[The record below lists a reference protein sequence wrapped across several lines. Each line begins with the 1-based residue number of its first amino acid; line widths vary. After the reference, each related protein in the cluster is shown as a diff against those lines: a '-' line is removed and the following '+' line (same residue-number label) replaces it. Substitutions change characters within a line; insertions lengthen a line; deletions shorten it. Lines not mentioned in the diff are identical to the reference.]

1 MKEIENGLAAGSG
14 PGTTRSIEYADMLLL
29 RFGEF
34 TLKGKNR
41 SRFEKTVLR
50 HVKEMVRP
58 FPKVSLSKEFGRIYV
73 QLNGEPAEELAGV
86 LRNVFGIASISPV
99 KVSLSDF
106 DDILSVSRNFL
117 RIAAPPAG
125 TTFKVNVRRVW
136 KGFPYGSIE
145 MNKLISTPLLQSY
158 PGLLVDVK
166 SPQMELKIEI
176 REGHTYIFCEN
187 IAGVGGFP
195 LGTNGKAML
204 LLSGGIDSP
213 VAGWSSMR
221 RGLEV
226 ECVHFYSFPYTSELA
241 RQKVVDLTRVL
252 SRYAGVIRLH
262 LVPFTEVQTSFTG
275 IGQDNLIIT
284 LMRRAM
290 LKIATRLAER
300 EGALALVTGE
310 SLGQVASQTLSS
322 MNVIGRVTPLP
333 LLRPLVMMDK
343 SEIVELSKTVGTY
356 DLSILPYEDC
366 CTLFVPKSPTTN
378 PNLRIV
384 DKIEATLPG
393 YSALLDAAVA
403 GTETVTITPYG
414 DEKPSDVVPA
424 QAGLQE
430 EWF

>member
-1 MKEIENGLAAGSG
+1 MMRERETAAAASR
-14 PGTTRSIEYADMLLL
+14 RSSIDYADMLLL

-41 SRFEKTVLR
+41 TRFEKTVLR
-50 HVKEMVRP
+50 HVKEMVKP
-58 FPKVSLSKEFGRIYV
+58 YPKVVLSKEFGRIYV
-73 QLNGEPAEELAGV
+73 TLNGEPARELAEA
-86 LRNVFGIASISPV
+86 LKNVFGIASISPV
-99 KVSLSDF
+99 KVSRSEF
-106 DDILSVSRNFL
+106 EDILAVSRTFL
-117 RIAAPPAG
+117 EIIAPAKG
-125 TTFKVNVRRVW
+125 TTFKVSARRVW
-136 KGFPYGSIE
+136 KDFPHGSIE
-145 MNKLISTPLLQSY
+145 MNKLIATPLLQGY

-166 SPQMELKIEI
+166 SPELELKLEI
-176 REGHTYIFCEN
+176 REGHTFIFCEQ

-226 ECVHFYSFPYTSELA
+226 ECVHFYSYPYTSELA
-241 RQKVVDLTRVL
+241 RQKVVDLARVL
-252 SRYAGVIRLH
+252 SRYAGVIKLH

-290 LKIATRLAER
+290 LRITTQLAER
-300 EGALALVTGE
+300 EGALAVVTGD

-322 MNVIGRVTPLP
+322 MNAIGRATVLP

-343 SEIVELSKTVGTY
+343 SEIVELSKTIGTY

-384 DKIEATLPG
+384 EKIEATLPG
-393 YSALLDAAVA
+393 YSARLDAAVA
-403 GTETVTITPYG
+403 GTETLSITPYG

>member
-1 MKEIENGLAAGSG
+1 M
-14 PGTTRSIEYADMLLL
+14 EYADMLLL

-41 SRFEKTVLR
+41 ARFEKTVLR
-50 HVKEMVRP
+50 HVKEMVKP
-58 FPKVSLSKEFGRIYV
+58 YPKAVLSKEFGRIYV
-73 QLNGEPAEELAGV
+73 TLNGEPAAELAEA
-86 LRNVFGIASISPV
+86 LKNVFGIASVSPV
-99 KVSLSDF
+99 RVSRSELE
-106 DDILSVSRNFL
+106 DILAVSRSFL
-117 RIAAPPAG
+117 TIIAPAQG

-136 KGFPYGSIE
+136 KDFPHGSIE
-145 MNKLISTPLLQSY
+145 MNKLISTPLLQGY
-158 PGLLVDVK
+158 PGLIVDVK
-166 SPQMELKIEI
+166 SPQLELRIEI
-176 REGHTYIFCEN
+176 REGGTYIFCES

-252 SRYAGVIRLH
+252 SRYAGVIKLH

-290 LKIATRLAER
+290 LKITTRLAER

-322 MNVIGRVTPLP
+322 MNVIGRATQLP
-333 LLRPLVMMDK
+333 MLRPLVMMDK
-343 SEIVELSKTVGTY
+343 SEIVEISKTIGTY

-393 YSALLDAAVA
+393 YAALLEAALA
-403 GTETVTITPYG
+403 ATETVTITPYG
-414 DEKPSDVVPA
+414 DEKPKEVVQA
-424 QAGLQE
+424 GAGLQE